1 MRASRA
7 TEILYSVFCIL
18 HLTTHTKVH
27 MTHTNSFFTTA
38 ASPVGELTLTSDGEG
53 LTGLYCDG
61 QRYFPELTG
70 CVRRGDLPV
79 FVLTR
84 AWLELYF
91 SGEQPLFT
99 PPLSPVGT
107 DFQLAVWAAL
117 AEIPYGQTVSYAD
130 VAAAVGCKSARA
142 VGSAVGRNPIS
153 VIVPCHRV
161 VGKNGALTGYAGGL
175 DRKRFLLESEGA
187 LHVDI

>member
-1 MRASRA
+1 
-7 TEILYSVFCIL
+7 
-18 HLTTHTKVH
+18 
-27 MTHTNSFFTTA
+27 MTLTNSFFTTA

-53 LTGLYCDG
+53 LTGLYLDG

-70 CVRRGDLPV
+70 CVRRDGLPV

-84 AWLELYF
+84 AWLDLYF

-117 AEIPYGQTVSYAD
+117 AGIPYGDTVSYSDIAD
-130 VAAAVGCKSARA
+130 AVGCKSARA
-142 VGSAVGRNPIS
+142 VGTAVGKNPVSI
-153 VIVPCHRV
+153 IVPCHRV
-161 VGKNGALTGYAGGL
+161 VGKNGALTGYAGGIE
-175 DRKRFLLESEGA
+175 RKRFLLELEGA